1 MKFQVNLSGKT
12 LYSFMRQA
20 GYAPAFAKATA
31 GKPAGEFAFN
41 RSLTGSDYPK
51 FHIYAT
57 QNQNNTASLN
67 LHLDQKKPSYAGSHA
82 HSAEYDGQLVE
93 TEATRIQ
100 QLTLSP

>member
-1 MKFQVNLSGKT
+1 MKFQVKLSDKT

-51 FHIYAT
+51 FHVYAMA
-57 QNQNNTASLN
+57 QEGTASLN

-93 TEATRIQ
+93 QEISRIQ
-100 QLTLSP
+100 SYNV